1 MSSTGERTGH
11 TVGSPVGI
19 GGSPTAAPPL
29 HHRSTTG
36 TPIAPSLR
44 LARPNPTEDQTMRA
58 QDIMTKDPRVVT
70 PETPVQEAA
79 RLMQSEDTGVLPVV
93 ESNQSRLLVGVI
105 TDRDLALRVVAEG
118 KTSAS
123 VRDAMSSGVKTAKP
137 DDNVK
142 DVMDLMAREQVR
154 RIPIV
159 DDRGM
164 VVGIV
169 SQADVVLEAG
179 NDKRAEQTI
188 EEISKPA

>member
-1 MSSTGERTGH
+1 MK
-11 TVGSPVGI
+11 
-19 GGSPTAAPPL
+19 
-29 HHRSTTG
+29 
-36 TPIAPSLR
+36 
-44 LARPNPTEDQTMRA
+44 A

-93 ESNQSRLLVGVI
+93 ESAQSRRLVGVV

-142 DVMDLMAREQVR
+142 DVMDLMAKEQVR

-159 DDRGM
+159 DDAGT

-169 SQADVVLEAG
+169 SQADVVLEAR
-179 NDKRAEQTI
+179 NDKKAEQTI
-188 EEISKPA
+188 EAISKPG

>member
-1 MSSTGERTGH
+1 
-11 TVGSPVGI
+11 
-19 GGSPTAAPPL
+19 
-29 HHRSTTG
+29 
-36 TPIAPSLR
+36 
-44 LARPNPTEDQTMRA
+44 MRA

-93 ESNQSRLLVGVI
+93 ENQQSRILVGVV

-154 RIPIV
+154 RVPIV

-169 SQADVVLEAG
+169 SQADVVLQAR
-179 NDKRAEQTI
+179 NDRKAEQTI

>member
-1 MSSTGERTGH
+1 
-11 TVGSPVGI
+11 
-19 GGSPTAAPPL
+19 
-29 HHRSTTG
+29 
-36 TPIAPSLR
+36 
-44 LARPNPTEDQTMRA
+44 MRA

-118 KTSAS
+118 RTSAS

-169 SQADVVLEAG
+169 SQADVVLEAR
-179 NDKRAEQTI
+179 NDKKVEQTI